1 MDWIIRAEVLIFTIW
16 AQMAAEAVAAV
27 DFSGEVQPIF
37 ARHCHKCHG
46 EDKQKGGLRLDSVVG
61 VRKGGDSGEPL
72 FIAGRGEESHLYQ
85 LVSSMDVDERMP
97 PEGRD
102 SLAERERRVI
112 KAWIDEGAALP
123 GGNVRQAVT
132 TDHWSFQDVLKKKPP
147 LGEGQWGNGA
157 IDSFILAAM
166 ADKKLSPSPR
176 AERQELIRRLYL
188 VLHGLPPSPV
198 EVDTFIK
205 DSAPG
210 AWEKLVERALSSPRF
225 GERWARHWLDIVRFA
240 ESNGFE
246 TNRERLNAYHYRDY
260 VINAFNEDRPYDRFI
275 KEQIAGD
282 AIGVDIATGF
292 LVAGAFDV
300 VKSQDINLT
309 QMQRQDELAD
319 MVNTTGAT
327 FLGLTIGCARC
338 HNHKF
343 DPVTQKDYYSLQAVF
358 AGVSHGDR
366 VIGRPL
372 TKDVEV
378 RLQALRKAVA
388 SDEAQLE
395 QFRKIAAAGTGK
407 SAVLRPPVNIKLN
420 IEAFEPVNVKFVR
433 FTIHQSSNGSQP
445 CIDELMVFSTN
456 NVNVAPGA
464 VPTSSGTLPGYPIH
478 KLEHINDGK
487 SGNSRSWISNK
498 RGGGWV
504 QLEFRKPTKISRI
517 EWARDREGKFSDRLA
532 TDYVIEGS
540 VDGSGWQPLAGSGSR
555 RPFGGKV
562 APNAF
567 LAGLQPADA
576 DRARDLIS
584 EVAGKKGQMVKLSKG
599 YSAWVANFK
608 QPGKTH
614 RLYRGDPMA
623 RREVVAPDTLEVFGS
638 LAMKLDEVEQQRRV
652 KLAGWIANKN
662 NPLTARVMVNRLW
675 QFIFGVGIV
684 DTPSDF
690 GGNGTAPTHPE
701 LLDWMAAEFMDNGW
715 SMKRMMRKMLTS
727 ATFRQ
732 SSRPRVAAARIDADS
747 RYLWRF
753 PPRRLEAEAIRDSIL
768 AVAGTLDLRMGG
780 PGFYLFD
787 VDRENVVHYH
797 AKEETGPA
805 EWRRMV
811 YMFKIRQEQDSIFAA
826 FDCPDGNQ
834 VIPSR
839 SRSTT
844 PLQALNLFNS
854 RFIIEHAGQLAA
866 RLEREAGDDLT
877 AQVNLAFNLF
887 YNRPATPT
895 EQRDAVDFIGAHS
908 LSDFCRAMF
917 NTNEFLFTF

>member
-1 MDWIIRAEVLIFTIW
+1 MDWIIRPGVLIFTIW
-16 AQMAAEAVAAV
+16 AQAAEAVAAV

-37 ARHCHKCHG
+37 ARHCYKCHG
-46 EDKQKGGLRLDSVVG
+46 EDKQKGGLRLDSVAG
-61 VRKGGDSGEPL
+61 VLKGGDSGEPL

-85 LVSSMDVDERMP
+85 LVNSSDADERMP

-102 SLAERERRVI
+102 SLAERERQVI
-112 KAWIDEGAALP
+112 KAWIDEGAGLP

-132 TDHWSFQDVLKKKPP
+132 TDHWSFQDVLKKKPL

-157 IDSFILAAM
+157 IDSFILTAM

-176 AERQELIRRLYL
+176 AERQALIRRLYL
-188 VLHGLPPSPV
+188 VLHGLPPSPG
-198 EVDTFIK
+198 EVDAFIK

-210 AWEKLVERALSSPRF
+210 AWGRLVDRTLASPRF

-260 VINAFNEDRPYDRFI
+260 VINAFNEDMPYDRFI

-282 AIGVDIATGF
+282 AVGADVATGF
-292 LVAGAFDV
+292 LVAGAHDI
-300 VKSQDINLT
+300 VKSKDINLT
-309 QMQRQDELAD
+309 LMQRQDELAD

-343 DPVTQKDYYSLQAVF
+343 DPVTQQDYYSLQAVF

-366 VIGRPL
+366 VLGRPL
-372 TKDVEV
+372 RKEAEA

-388 SDEAQLE
+388 SNEAQLE
-395 QFRKIAAAGTGK
+395 QFRKTAAANAGK

-420 IEAFEPVNVKFVR
+420 IEQFEPANVKFVR
-433 FTIHQSSNGSQP
+433 FTIHQSNNGSQP
-445 CIDELMVFSTN
+445 CIDELMVFNAN

-464 VPTSSGTLPGYPIH
+464 VPTSSGTLPGYAIH
-478 KLEHINDGK
+478 RLAYINDGK
-487 SGNSRSWISNK
+487 GGNSRSWISNK

-504 QLEFRKPTKISRI
+504 QLEFSQPTRISRI
-517 EWARDREGKFSDRLA
+517 EWARDREGKFNDRLA

-540 VDGSGWQPLAGSGSR
+540 MDGSGWQPLAGSDSR
-555 RPFGGKV
+555 RPLGGKV
-562 APNAF
+562 DPDAF
-567 LAGLQPADA
+567 LARLKPADA
-576 DRARDLIS
+576 TRARGIIDDI
-584 EVAGKKGQMVKLSKG
+584 AGKKGQVLKLSKG

-623 RREVVAPDTLEVFGS
+623 RREAVAPDTLEVFGS
-638 LAMKLDEVEQQRRV
+638 LAMKLDEIEQQRRV
-652 KLAGWIANKN
+652 KLADWIANKN

-684 DTPSDF
+684 DTPSDL
-690 GGNGTAPTHPE
+690 GANGTLPTHPE
-701 LLDWMAAEFMDNGW
+701 LLDWIAQEFMDNGW
-715 SMKRMMRKMLTS
+715 SVKHMLREMLHS
-727 ATFRQ
+727 ETFMQ
-732 SSRPRVAAARIDADS
+732 SSLPRADALRIDADS

-753 PPRRLEAEAIRDSIL
+753 APRRLEAEAIRDSIL

-811 YMFKIRQEQDSIFAA
+811 YLFKIRVEQDAVFGA

-834 VIPSR
+834 VIPKR

-854 RFIIEHAGQLAA
+854 KFIIGQAAKLAL
-866 RLEREAGDDLT
+866 RLEQEAGG
-877 AQVNLAFNLF
+877 APASQVQRAFHLF
-887 YNRPATPT
+887 YSRPASD
-895 EQRDAVDFIGAHS
+895 EEIRDAVDFIEAHS
-908 LSDFCRAMF
+908 LRAFCRAMF